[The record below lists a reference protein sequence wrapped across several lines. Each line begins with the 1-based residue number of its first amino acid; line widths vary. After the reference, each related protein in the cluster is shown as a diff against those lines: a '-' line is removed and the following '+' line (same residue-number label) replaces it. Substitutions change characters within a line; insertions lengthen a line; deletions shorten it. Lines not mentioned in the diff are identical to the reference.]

1 MMSKGL
7 MKTGT
12 VQQIDQGSKLS
23 QINWNMAMNPMLTEI
38 KIMDIQIR
46 EDLDKII
53 ELKKEVLDMQTNQ
66 IEVILFHLMQED
78 KINLSGSIEILD
90 QLNHLV

>member
-12 VQQIDQGSKLS
+12 VLQIDQGLKLS